1 MANRAYVSAW
11 AKDFSETAKLERF
24 GRLLEAAP
32 LSETAGAPFNTLIVR
47 ALDISETPLREWDLR
62 GQKLSPHA
70 VMQLAGE
77 HQGTDI
83 AYEVNANWDL
93 WLYDLAEN
101 RWSRGP
107 QNLEIMCY
115 GEEFDG
121 GIAAEEGHFV
131 INAGFEHFFTGHSR
145 ILGTHAPSPTGSTGA
160 AGASSGAM
168 AGVGSAPAMQHDP
181 LEAAFLEAMR
191 DPRRLREYHEKT
203 RENIRALL
211 HWLQEAENRVPLE
224 RFRLWSE
231 GEEDLEARLDEILA
245 VR

>member
-32 LSETAGAPFNTLIVR
+32 LSETAGAPFNSLVVR
-47 ALDISETPLREWDLR
+47 ALDVSETPLREWDLR
-62 GQKLSPHA
+62 GQKLSPRA
-70 VMQLAGE
+70 VVQLAGE
-77 HQGTDI
+77 HQGADV

-93 WLYDLAEN
+93 WTYDLAEN
-101 RWSRGP
+101 RWARTP
-107 QNLEIMCY
+107 QNLEIISY

-131 INAGFEHFFTGHSR
+131 INAGFEHLFTGHSG
-145 ILGTHAPSPTGSTGA
+145 ILGTHAPGA
-160 AGASSGAM
+160 SGASSVGGGA
-168 AGVGSAPAMQHDP
+168 AAAASAQLDP
-181 LEAAFLEAMR
+181 QEVAFLQAMR
-191 DPRRLREYHEKT
+191 DPQRLREYHEKT

-211 HWLQEAENRVPLE
+211 HWLREAESRVPLE

-231 GEEDLEARLDEILA
+231 GEDDLEARLDEILA
-245 VR
+245 VG

>member
-24 GRLLEAAP
+24 GRLLETAP
-32 LSETAGAPFNTLIVR
+32 LSETAGAPFNSLIVR
-47 ALDISETPLREWDLR
+47 ALDVSETPLREWDLR

-77 HQGTDI
+77 HQGTDV

-93 WLYDLAEN
+93 WLYDLTEN
-101 RWSRGP
+101 RWSRAP
-107 QNLEIMCY
+107 QNLEIISY

-131 INAGFEHFFTGHSR
+131 INAGFEHLFTGHSG
-145 ILGTHAPSPTGSTGA
+145 ILGTNAPRATGA
-160 AGASSGAM
+160 TGGSSGAM
-168 AGVGSAPAMQHDP
+168 LAAGSAPARERDP
-181 LEAAFLEAMR
+181 QEAAFLEAMR
-191 DPRRLREYHEKT
+191 DPQRLREYHEKT

-211 HWLQEAENRVPLE
+211 HWLREAETRVPLE
-224 RFRLWSE
+224 RIRLWSE

-245 VR
+245 AG